1 MRQKVRLGDSDV
13 NHIIESFKQHFGKD
27 DHLWLFGSRVDLER
41 RGVFG
46 HSFGGAISLAL
57 CQGDNRIKA
66 GVDLDGKLP
75 PWNEKQALFLPF
87 LFVVAEHSEAEL
99 QPIKQLVSV
108 TTPRPEYVELATA
121 NHGSFTDLY
130 LIVPWNALPK
140 LDPIEGIQI
149 TRKLLVDFFGKHLK
163 N

>member
-1 MRQKVRLGDSDV
+1 M
-13 NHIIESFKQHFGKD
+13 
-27 DHLWLFGSRVDLER
+27 DLER

-130 LIVPWNALPK
+130 LVVPWKALPK
-140 LDPIEGIQI
+140 LDPLEGIQI

-163 N
+163 NTE